1 MGCNQI
7 KYQNSQLE
15 TIKINKSM
23 SQFITK
29 SIIQKKNKKNKN
41 LKLINKITVYS
52 KLKKNLNSES
62 IMEIFNTLIHKI
74 SGNGIVRHYN
84 NNIYY
89 SLMMKN
95 FLDLENE
102 NFDFNN
108 IKNEIDKNFKKT
120 KNEIYLLN

>member
-41 LKLINKITVYS
+41 
-52 KLKKNLNSES
+52 
-62 IMEIFNTLIHKI
+62 
-74 SGNGIVRHYN
+74 
-84 NNIYY
+84 
-89 SLMMKN
+89 
-95 FLDLENE
+95 
-102 NFDFNN
+102 
-108 IKNEIDKNFKKT
+108 
-120 KNEIYLLN
+120 